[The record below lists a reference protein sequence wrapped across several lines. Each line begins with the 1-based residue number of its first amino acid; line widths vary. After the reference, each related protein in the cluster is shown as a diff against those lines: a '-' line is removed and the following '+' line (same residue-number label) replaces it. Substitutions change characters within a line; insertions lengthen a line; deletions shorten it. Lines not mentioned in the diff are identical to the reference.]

1 MFPLSC
7 HRSNEVLLD
16 FRALTKSTVYTTK
29 VHFQDNSNI
38 FPAVYLV
45 LLAESNI
52 ELIHGNNLERPH
64 SGQRWLIKNI
74 YLFFFLLLLLLSRIK
89 KLIFLDSETSL
100 TRSSIGK
107 KEFFIFSLTWRQ
119 FPLLKQFKLLSWK
132 RKAVSCLF
140 FISRVFLHD
149 ILSFCYFHVHSYGYF
164 VWTLRE
170 EIIIANNIWL
180 SMHF

>member
-52 ELIHGNNLERPH
+52 EVIHGNNLERPY
-64 SGQRWLIKNI
+64 SGQRRLIKNI

-89 KLIFLDSETSL
+89 KLIFLDFETSL

-107 KEFFIFSLTWRQ
+107 KELFIFSLIWRQ

-140 FISRVFLHD
+140 LSHVCFFTIFYLSVISMSIVMYISSEHWEKRSSLPTIF
-149 ILSFCYFHVHSYGYF
+149 G
-164 VWTLRE
+164 
-170 EIIIANNIWL
+170 
-180 SMHF
+180 